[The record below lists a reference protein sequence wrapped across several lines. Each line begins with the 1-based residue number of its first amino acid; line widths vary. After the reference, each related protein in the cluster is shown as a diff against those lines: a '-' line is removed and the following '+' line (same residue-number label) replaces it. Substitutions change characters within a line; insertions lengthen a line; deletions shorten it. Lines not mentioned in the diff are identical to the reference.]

1 MKIWDV
7 AIETKKGPVEE
18 TGQFFDEWISNTER
32 VQLADDIWVGRLEE
46 ELANDVIER
55 CEPPGMLGAPGPFQ
69 MYSFVRDVAV
79 RAGDVSTWDYEQSL
93 QLCIMLS
100 RLVHPTTVS
109 TGYAARVRF
118 LEEGTVG
125 LITPGPVKGQGAY
138 AFISGENH
146 RNWLTR
152 AELREL
158 STLLERPFSSL
169 PERVRLACWYHEF
182 AATLYYVEVRWPLIC
197 TGLEA
202 LTETDKY
209 NLTGQFV
216 RRVARLARVL
226 EVGGF
231 DESDALAAYQI
242 RSALVH
248 GQGFLN
254 LPRIELSEGR
264 PEINGYPE
272 RIHLYSKLETILRL
286 ALKRAVAGYD
296 FSDLFKD
303 EPTIRQYFEGPRLTK
318 PALIKAVVGTR
329 DILPPSSDS
338 WNFVE
343 ATARDVFR
351 LYGFS
356 EIRTPIIEDLQL
368 FQRAVGEETDIVA
381 KEMFTW
387 EDRGRADRE
396 KEQWLAL
403 RPENTAGTVR
413 AYIEHRLWDRGLNKL
428 YYIGPQFRRER
439 PQKGRYRQFYQI
451 GAEVIGP
458 ASAGSESPARD
469 AEVLEMLATLLDRLG
484 ITDWNLE
491 LNSVG
496 TSADRVAFNDAL
508 RKALDPVKDK
518 MCTDC
523 QRRAVTNPLR
533 VFDCKVPED
542 QPIIETLPRITQ
554 FLGEDSRKH
563 FDAVQEI
570 LTKVGVEF
578 HINSRL
584 VRGLDY
590 YTRTAFEFTHG
601 ALGAQNAILGG
612 GRYDGLSE
620 ALGGPAAPGIGFAIG
635 EDRLVMSLKETAEGV
650 LRKPDVYVAA
660 MAGMNGEAARL
671 ARELR
676 RHDLVVELGD
686 DSFRL
691 KKSFEAATKA
701 GAKYILI
708 VGENEVKADAFALK
722 NLSSGEQVQVARGEL
737 AGKIRG
743 Q

>member
-1 MKIWDV
+1 V
-7 AIETKKGPVEE
+7 
-18 TGQFFDEWISNTER
+18 
-32 VQLADDIWVGRLEE
+32 
-46 ELANDVIER
+46 
-55 CEPPGMLGAPGPFQ
+55 
-69 MYSFVRDVAV
+69 
-79 RAGDVSTWDYEQSL
+79 
-93 QLCIMLS
+93 
-100 RLVHPTTVS
+100 
-109 TGYAARVRF
+109 
-118 LEEGTVG
+118 
-125 LITPGPVKGQGAY
+125 
-138 AFISGENH
+138 
-146 RNWLTR
+146 
-152 AELREL
+152 
-158 STLLERPFSSL
+158 
-169 PERVRLACWYHEF
+169 
-182 AATLYYVEVRWPLIC
+182 
-197 TGLEA
+197 
-202 LTETDKY
+202 
-209 NLTGQFV
+209 
-216 RRVARLARVL
+216 
-226 EVGGF
+226 
-231 DESDALAAYQI
+231 
-242 RSALVH
+242 
-248 GQGFLN
+248 
-254 LPRIELSEGR
+254 
-264 PEINGYPE
+264 
-272 RIHLYSKLETILRL
+272 
-286 ALKRAVAGYD
+286 
-296 FSDLFKD
+296 
-303 EPTIRQYFEGPRLTK
+303 
-318 PALIKAVVGTR
+318 IKAVRGTR
-329 DILPPSSDS
+329 DLLPPETAL

-343 ATARDVFR
+343 AAVRDVFR
-351 LYGFS
+351 AYNFQ
-356 EIRTPIIEDLQL
+356 EIRTPIFESTEL
-368 FQRAVGEETDIVA
+368 FARGVGEETDIVS
-381 KEMFTW
+381 KEMYTW
-387 EDRGRADRE
+387 EDRGAFSRDEAE
-396 KEQWLAL
+396 KRLDELQEKLGLPDHEIRDHIKLVKVLIGEGKGQSLTL
-403 RPENTAGTVR
+403 RPENTAGVVR
-413 AYIEHRLWDRGLNKL
+413 AYIQHDLGKNGLNKL

-469 AEVLEMLATLLDRLG
+469 AEVLEMLATLLDRLR

-496 TSADRVAFNDAL
+496 TSADRVAFNEAL
-508 RKALDPVKDK
+508 RKALEPVKDR
-518 MCTDC
+518 MCADC

-563 FDAVQEI
+563 FEAVQEI
-570 LTKVGVEF
+570 LTKVGVRF
-578 HINSRL
+578 SLNDRL

-676 RHDLVVELGD
+676 RYDLVVELGD